1 MPDPRALGLANTLGL
16 VAIPDP
22 GVLNLIAMQDLIYLG
37 LITMQ
42 DLRLQACQAHI
53 TWV

>member
-1 MPDPRALGLANTLGL
+1 
-16 VAIPDP
+16 
-22 GVLNLIAMQDLIYLG
+22 LNLIAMQDLIYLG